1 MPVISDPP
9 LEVTVASKNIYVIE
23 KLSTRISSTH
33 ALPYICDSRQTKK
46 KSRSVTAKNN
56 PCLQIRMLRG
66 SAISYD
72 WYKSAEGQGLL
83 AHLTDPATGYRHD
96 NTEHHIRLL
105 L

>member
-1 MPVISDPP
+1 M
-9 LEVTVASKNIYVIE
+9 
-23 KLSTRISSTH
+23 
-33 ALPYICDSRQTKK
+33 
-46 KSRSVTAKNN
+46 
-56 PCLQIRMLRG
+56 RMLRG

-96 NTEHHIRLL
+96 NITSDRVVLSTSITLLVIVMLTLL

>member
-1 MPVISDPP
+1 M
-9 LEVTVASKNIYVIE
+9 
-23 KLSTRISSTH
+23 
-33 ALPYICDSRQTKK
+33 
-46 KSRSVTAKNN
+46 
-56 PCLQIRMLRG
+56 RMLRG

-96 NTEHHIRLL
+96 TEHYIRLL

>member
-1 MPVISDPP
+1 M
-9 LEVTVASKNIYVIE
+9 
-23 KLSTRISSTH
+23 
-33 ALPYICDSRQTKK
+33 
-46 KSRSVTAKNN
+46 
-56 PCLQIRMLRG
+56 RMLRG

-96 NTEHHIRLL
+96 NTEHYIRLL